1 VTRSLYQGLVWLHPP
16 AFRAEFGGEMQWIF
30 DQISGGASGG
40 GAGGGVTALF
50 ADAVVSLL
58 RQWIV
63 RYGTWKI
70 AAGFVGGI
78 IHMWLVFACLMLR
91 PPLPRIP
98 EPAEEPCGTAVLG
111 CVALGQKHGIPCSNC
126 EMSPN
131 SIPESQ
137 R

>member
-1 VTRSLYQGLVWLHPP
+1 MTRAIYQGLVRLHPP

-30 DQISGGASGG
+30 DETSAN
-40 GAGGGVTALF
+40 GVAALF

-78 IHMWLVFACLMLR
+78 LHMWLVFACLMLR
-91 PPLPRIP
+91 PPPPKIL
-98 EPAEEPCGTAVLG
+98 EPAEALCGTAALG
-111 CVALGQKHGIPCSNC
+111 CVALDRQDGIPCSNC
-126 EMSPN
+126 ATLPN
-131 SIPESQ
+131 FIPAS
-137 R
+137 RR

>member
-30 DQISGGASGG
+30 DQIFGEGSP
-40 GAGGGVTALF
+40 GGVAALF
-50 ADAVVSLL
+50 VDAVVSLL

-70 AAGFVGGI
+70 AAAFVGGI
-78 IHMWLVFACLMLR
+78 LHMWLVFACLMLR
-91 PPLPRIP
+91 PPLPRIL

-111 CVALGQKHGIPCSNC
+111 CVALGQEDGISCSSC
-126 EMSPN
+126 ATSPN
-131 SIPESQ
+131 SIPAS
-137 R
+137 RR

>member
-1 VTRSLYQGLVWLHPP
+1 MTRTLYQGLVWLHPP
-16 AFRAEFGGEMQWIF
+16 AFRAEFGSEMQWIF
-30 DQISGGASGG
+30 DEASPH
-40 GAGGGVTALF
+40 GVLTLF

-70 AAGFVGGI
+70 AAGFVGGL

-91 PPLPRIP
+91 PPMPKIP
-98 EPAEEPCGTAVLG
+98 PPPDEPCGSLMRM
-111 CVALGQKHGIPCSNC
+111 CVAWDQTQEYPCSNC
-126 EMSPN
+126 ETSPN
-131 SIPESQ
+131 SIPVSP

>member
-1 VTRSLYQGLVWLHPP
+1 MTRALYQGLVWLHPP
-16 AFRAEFGGEMQWIF
+16 AFRAEFGGEMQSILDEMF
-30 DQISGGASGG
+30 SERSAVRIA
-40 GAGGGVTALF
+40 ALF
-50 ADAVVSLL
+50 ADGVVSLL
-58 RQWIV
+58 RQWII
-63 RYGTWKI
+63 RYGTWKV

-91 PPLPRIP
+91 PPLPRIL

-111 CVALGQKHGIPCSNC
+111 CMALDKESVTPCSSC
-126 EMSPN
+126 ETSPN

>member
-1 VTRSLYQGLVWLHPP
+1 VTRTLYQGLVWLHPP

-30 DQISGGASGG
+30 DEVSNEASV
-40 GAGGGVTALF
+40 AGVAALF

-63 RYGTWKI
+63 RYGMWKI
-70 AAGFVGGI
+70 AAGFVGGLL
-78 IHMWLVFACLMLR
+78 HMWLVFACLMLR
-91 PPLPRIP
+91 PPLPKIL
-98 EPAEEPCGTAVLG
+98 EPPEEPCGTAVLG
-111 CVALGQKHGIPCSNC
+111 CVALDGAEEYRIPCSNC

-131 SIPESQ
+131 SIPASQ

>member
-1 VTRSLYQGLVWLHPP
+1 VTRAIYRGLVWLHPP
-16 AFRAEFGGEMQWIF
+16 AFRAEFGGETQWIF
-30 DQISGGASGG
+30 DEIFEVGS
-40 GAGGGVTALF
+40 AGGVAALF

-91 PPLPRIP
+91 PPPPRIP

-111 CVALGQKHGIPCSNC
+111 CVALGQEDGIPCSNC
-126 EMSPN
+126 ATSPN
-131 SIPESQ
+131 STPAS
-137 R
+137 RR

>member
-1 VTRSLYQGLVWLHPP
+1 VTRALYQGLVWLHPP

-30 DQISGGASGG
+30 DEVSDQAS
-40 GAGGGVTALF
+40 AAGVTALF
-50 ADAVVSLL
+50 ADAIVSLL

-70 AAGFVGGI
+70 AAGFVGGLL
-78 IHMWLVFACLMLR
+78 HMWLVFACLMLR
-91 PPLPRIP
+91 PPMPKIL

-111 CVALGQKHGIPCSNC
+111 CLALDGGEEYRIPCSNC
-126 EMSPN
+126 EMSPS
-131 SIPESQ
+131 SIPVSQ

>member
-1 VTRSLYQGLVWLHPP
+1 MTRALYQGLVWLHPP
-16 AFRAEFGGEMQWIF
+16 AFRAEYGSEMQWIF
-30 DQISGGASGG
+30 DEASP
-40 GAGGGVTALF
+40 GGVMALF

-58 RQWIV
+58 RQWII

-70 AAGFVGGI
+70 AAGFIGGI

-91 PPLPRIP
+91 PPLPRIL

-111 CVALGQKHGIPCSNC
+111 CVALDKEYRIQCSSC
-126 EMSPN
+126 ATSPN

>member
-1 VTRSLYQGLVWLHPP
+1 MTRSLYQGLVWLHPP

-30 DQISGGASGG
+30 DQIFGEGSP
-40 GAGGGVTALF
+40 GGVAALF

-78 IHMWLVFACLMLR
+78 LHMWLVFACLMLR
-91 PPLPRIP
+91 PPLPKIP
-98 EPAEEPCGTAVLG
+98 PTPDDPCGSFIRQ
-111 CVALGQKHGIPCSNC
+111 CVALDQEQENPCSNC
-126 EMSPN
+126 VMSPS
-131 SIPESQ
+131 SIPASLQ
-137 R
+137 SMM